1 VQHKSAFKYFIKR
14 VHTTPDNDYM
24 SPNQSLLGSLMAK
37 FLVSAFYK
45 FVTLKDFAQLQEPLL
60 EVCKTN
66 EVMGTI
72 LLAKEGI
79 NGTIA
84 GPENGVKAVLKF
96 LRSDKRLS
104 DLVDKQSW
112 ADKAPFYRMKVRL
125 KREIVTLGVPELNPS
140 ENAGTYVKPTEWN
153 ELIASDDVVVVDTRN
168 DYEVE
173 IGTFKGALDPKT
185 ISFRE
190 FPAWVEDHL
199 KGRNETKI
207 AMFCTGGIRCEKSTA
222 YMKSL
227 GYENVYHL
235 EGGILKYLEE
245 VPSNESLWQGEC
257 FVFDQRVSVGQGLKP
272 GSYDLCHACRH
283 PITDEDKQSDR
294 FVMGVSCPRC
304 HDEHSAAQKKRFA
317 DRQRQI
323 ELAKQRNEQHIAV
336 DIKKAKK
343 AKEQKRKNARQM

>member
-1 VQHKSAFKYFIKR
+1 M
-14 VHTTPDNDYM
+14 T
-24 SPNQSLLGSLMAK
+24 K

-45 FVTLKDFAQLQEPLL
+45 FVTLQDFAQLQEPLL

-66 EVMGTI
+66 GVMGTI
-72 LLAKEGI
+72 LLAREGI

-84 GPENGVKAVLKF
+84 GPQDGVRAVLNY
-96 LRSDKRLS
+96 LRSDNRLG
-104 DLVDKQSW
+104 DLAEKQSW
-112 ADKAPFYRMKVRL
+112 ADDAPFYRMKVRL

-140 ENAGTYVKPTEWN
+140 QNAGTYVKPSEWN

-185 ISFRE
+185 VSFRE
-190 FPAWVEDHL
+190 FPAWVDKNL
-199 KGRNETKI
+199 KGRNETRI

-245 VPSNESLWQGEC
+245 VPSEESLWQGEC
-257 FVFDQRVSVGQGLKP
+257 FVFDQRVSVGHDLKP
-272 GSYDLCHACRH
+272 GPYDLCHACRH
-283 PITDEDKQSDR
+283 PITEEDKQSDM
-294 FVMGVSCPRC
+294 FVIGVSCPRC
-304 HDEHSAAQKKRFA
+304 HDEHSQAQKKRFA
-317 DRQRQI
+317 DRQRQM
-323 ELAKQRNEQHIAV
+323 ELAKQRNEQHIAA

-343 AKEQKRKNARQM
+343 AKEQKRKEARDMS